1 VEHWNGFLADV
12 DIMLINNKIRVFLDT
27 IAWSEGTST
36 HPLTKNDGYD
46 VIVSGDEAA
55 GEKGL
60 EIFTIY
66 IDHPFATGRPAKV
79 ICTGPK
85 RLTSTASGRY
95 QLELKWWE
103 AYKLMLHLNDFSP
116 ASQDAVA
123 VRQIQERS
131 AIDEIEKGEIALA
144 INACSNIWASFPG
157 NDYAEHGGKNLT
169 ELVEHYQQFLSAA
182 TAT

>member
-1 VEHWNGFLADV
+1 MIEID
-12 DIMLINNKIRVFLDT
+12 NKIRAFLDT

-36 HPLTKNDGYD
+36 HPLTKNNGYD

-60 EIFTIY
+60 EIFAIY
-66 IDHPFATGRPAKV
+66 IDHPFASGRPAKV
-79 ICTGPK
+79 ICTAPK

-131 AIDEIEKGEIALA
+131 AINEIEKGEINMA
-144 INACSNIWASFPG
+144 IKACSNIWASFPG
-157 NDYAEHGGKNLT
+157 NDYAQPGGKNLA
-169 ELVEHYQQFLSAA
+169 ELVERYQQSLSTTTLA
-182 TAT
+182 

>member
-1 VEHWNGFLADV
+1 MHIDV
-12 DIMLINNKIRVFLDT
+12 KIRAFLDT

-36 HPLTKNDGYD
+36 HLLTKNNGYD

-55 GEKGL
+55 GEIGL
-60 EIFTIY
+60 EIFTTY
-66 IDHPFATGRPAKV
+66 VDHPFAFGRPAKV
-79 ICTGPK
+79 IRLTPT

-103 AYKLMLHLNDFSP
+103 AYKLMLHLSDFST

-131 AIDEIEKGEIALA
+131 ALASIEDGQIAEA
-144 INACSNIWASFPG
+144 INNCSNIWASFPG
-157 NDYAEHGGKNLT
+157 NDYVQPGGKNLT
-169 ELVEHYQQFLSAA
+169 ELVDRYQQFLN
-182 TAT
+182 TTTTT

>member
-1 VEHWNGFLADV
+1 MDL
-12 DIMLINNKIRVFLDT
+12 KIKAFLDT

-36 HPLTKNDGYD
+36 HLLTKNNGYD

-60 EIFTIY
+60 EIFSIY
-66 IDHPFATGRPAKV
+66 IDHPFASGRPAKV
-79 ICTGPK
+79 ICTKPK
-85 RLTSTASGRY
+85 RIASTASGRY

-131 AIDEIEKGEIALA
+131 AIDDIEKGDISMA
-144 INACSNIWASFPG
+144 IKACSNIWASFPG
-157 NDYAEHGGKNLT
+157 NDYEQPGGKNLT
-169 ELVEHYQQFLSAA
+169 ELVEHYQQFLNA
-182 TAT
+182 TTTT

>member
-1 VEHWNGFLADV
+1 
-12 DIMLINNKIRVFLDT
+12 
-27 IAWSEGTST
+27 
-36 HPLTKNDGYD
+36 
-46 VIVSGDEAA
+46 
-55 GEKGL
+55 
-60 EIFTIY
+60 
-66 IDHPFATGRPAKV
+66 
-79 ICTGPK
+79 
-85 RLTSTASGRY
+85 
-95 QLELKWWE
+95 
-103 AYKLMLHLNDFSP
+103 MLHLNDFSP